1 MVVTSAAQTTPTSSD
16 STTPVSTPTLN
27 YNDFLQL
34 LIAQMQNQDPT
45 SPTDSTQWVSQL
57 ATFSGV
63 EQAVQTNATLSQI
76 LQESALSGASALIG
90 QTATSADGKTSGVIA
105 SITTST
111 SGVTAKLQDGTSLPL
126 SAGVTVGQ

>member
-1 MVVTSAAQTTPTSSD
+1 MTVSSVTRAPPGASATTAAAA
-16 STTPVSTPTLN
+16 TPMLN

-63 EQAVQTNATLSQI
+63 EQSVQTNATLTQI
-76 LQESALSGASALIG
+76 LQESALSGASLLIG
-90 QTATSADGKTSGVIA
+90 RTATSADGQKSGVIA
-105 SITTST
+105 AIATTAT
-111 SGVTAKLQDGTSLPL
+111 GVTATLQDGSLLPL
-126 SAGVTVGQ
+126 DSGVTVG